1 MALTSKGAIQI
12 GTKTFI
18 PASITPSYESLA
30 SADSGRT
37 DDGVMRISWVLDRV
51 RKLEITMP
59 PMTSQ
64 DLSSLLSLVQGK
76 EYKMTFFDAL
86 TNQELERKFYT
97 SNSSADMYSGILR
110 NGLWQNVSFNA
121 IEVGGELN
129 GVLKTDE

>member
-129 GVLKTDE
+129 GVVKTDE

>member
-1 MALTSKGAIQI
+1 MVLTSKGAIQI

-129 GVLKTDE
+129 GVVKTDE

>member
-1 MALTSKGAIQI
+1 MALISKGAIQI

-121 IEVGGELN
+121 IEIGGELN
-129 GVLKTDE
+129 GVVKTDE

>member
-1 MALTSKGAIQI
+1 MALISKGAIQI

-37 DDGVMRISWVLDRV
+37 DDGVMRISWDLDRV

-129 GVLKTDE
+129 GVVKTDE

>member
-1 MALTSKGAIQI
+1 MALISKGAIQI
-12 GTKTFI
+12 GKKTFI

-129 GVLKTDE
+129 GVVKTDE

>member
-30 SADSGRT
+30 SAGSGRT

-129 GVLKTDE
+129 GVVKTDE

>member
-1 MALTSKGAIQI
+1 MALISKGAIQI

-129 GVLKTDE
+129 GVVKTDE

>member
-30 SADSGRT
+30 SADSGST

-121 IEVGGELN
+121 IEIGGELN
-129 GVLKTDE
+129 GVVKTDE

>member
-64 DLSSLLSLVQGK
+64 DLSSLVSLVQGK

-129 GVLKTDE
+129 GVVKTDE

>member
-121 IEVGGELN
+121 SEVGGELN
-129 GVLKTDE
+129 GVVKTDE

>member
-1 MALTSKGAIQI
+1 MALISKGAIQI

-64 DLSSLLSLVQGK
+64 DLSSLLSLVQGI

-129 GVLKTDE
+129 GVVKTDE